1 MNRLFTVFGVFLA
14 TITLTIATIDT
25 AEAKRLGSG
34 NSFGSKFS
42 QNNAVKKDSA
52 PQQRNAAQGASSA
65 QQTNMAQKQKM
76 ASKGGIAGM
85 IGALAIGGILGAM
98 FFGGAFENVNFMD
111 ILLFALIGFAIFM
124 LIKSRMKPRQQVATE
139 HGPVDVGE
147 NNQHQ
152 HRENMNDM
160 GSSNAEQP
168 APTANTSTLD
178 NEQSLDNLRKGIS
191 KGFDEKGFTEGA
203 KDCYQRL
210 QKSWDDGDVADIR
223 QFVSDH
229 VFVEIQAQMQQR
241 ENQSSTEI
249 VSLNAELL
257 SAQDLGSKQEA
268 IVLFDAELLED
279 GIPTHT
285 QEVWHF
291 SRPSNSTQPT
301 WFLEGI
307 QQVEA

>member
-1 MNRLFTVFGVFLA
+1 MNRLFTLFVAFIATA
-14 TITLTIATIDT
+14 TITIATIDT

-42 QNNAVKKDSA
+42 QSNSVKKDTA
-52 PQQRNAAQGASSA
+52 PQQRNGAAAATPA

-76 ASKGGIAGM
+76 ANKGGIAGM

-111 ILLFALIGFAIFM
+111 ILLFALIGFIIFK
-124 LIKSRMKPRQQVATE
+124 LIKSRMKPQQQVATE
-139 HGPVDVGE
+139 HGEIDINEG
-147 NNQHQ
+147 NQ

-160 GSSNAEQP
+160 GSNSEQ
-168 APTANTSTLD
+168 ANSTPSAAAFS
-178 NEQSLDNLRKGIS
+178 NEQSLDSLRQGIA
-191 KGFDEKGFTEGA
+191 KGFDQEGFTEGA
-203 KDCYQRL
+203 KSCYERL
-210 QKSWDDGDVADIR
+210 QKAWDEGDVADIR

-229 VFVEIQAQMQQR
+229 VFVEIQEQIQQR
-241 ENQSSTEI
+241 ESNSSTEI
-249 VSLNAELL
+249 ISLTAELL

-268 IVLFDAELLED
+268 IVMFDAELLED
-279 GIPTHT
+279 GIPTHN

-291 SRPSNSTQPT
+291 SRPNNSSQPT

-307 QQVEA
+307 QQVE